1 MDQFFSILVKCR
13 IKEFL
18 SYQLNLVSDLLF
30 TFWSFMSS
38 KLSFVPLGIN
48 VMLQLNDIQKFP
60 LQHFKSIFQLAV
72 FRTHSMEKFL
82 LILTHH

>member
-30 TFWSFMSS
+30 TFRSFMSS

-48 VMLQLNDIQKFP
+48 VMLKLNDIQKFS
-60 LQHFKSIFQLAV
+60 LQHFKSVFQLAV
-72 FRTHSMEKFL
+72 FRAHSMEKFL

>member
-18 SYQLNLVSDLLF
+18 SYQLNLVNDLIF
-30 TFWSFMSS
+30 TFRIFMSS
-38 KLSFVPLGIN
+38 KFSFVPLGIN
-48 VMLQLNDIQKFP
+48 VMFQLNDIQKFP

-72 FRTHSMEKFL
+72 FRTHRMEKFL